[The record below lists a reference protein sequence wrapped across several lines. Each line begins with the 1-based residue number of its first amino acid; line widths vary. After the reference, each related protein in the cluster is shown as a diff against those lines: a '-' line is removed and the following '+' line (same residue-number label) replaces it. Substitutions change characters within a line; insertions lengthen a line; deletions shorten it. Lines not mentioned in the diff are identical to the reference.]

1 MIDRVVK
8 SRGELLFLLRGEPE
22 VGKEGEDLTRST
34 MWIDRCPCSL
44 SGRCCRTDTL
54 AASQVLV
61 LGWAQGW
68 VVTGGSLSD
77 SLAGQ
82 RANA

>member
-1 MIDRVVK
+1 
-8 SRGELLFLLRGEPE
+8 
-22 VGKEGEDLTRST
+22 

-44 SGRCCRTDTL
+44 SERCCRTDTL